1 MLYNSIPLYCTDVTS
16 TLACW
21 LPEDAEEFAENLQ
34 PFSEIENAQEKAR
47 TFVGKCT
54 IDLAVFHSIGKDLH
68 LLTFQHAPQAAFSLT
83 KLGQSGQDSRTTAGD
98 VIGGKCTGLSDIV
111 Y

>member
-34 PFSEIENAQEKAR
+34 PFSQMENAQEKTHFR
-47 TFVGKCT
+47 WNMQSF
-54 IDLAVFHSIGKDLH
+54 LAVFQFFERDLH
-68 LLTFQHAPQAAFSLT
+68 LLTFQHATQAAFSLT
-83 KLGQSGQDSRTTAGD
+83 KLRQSGQEKSWRCHWWQ
-98 VIGGKCTGLSDIV
+98 VCRIV
-111 Y
+111 